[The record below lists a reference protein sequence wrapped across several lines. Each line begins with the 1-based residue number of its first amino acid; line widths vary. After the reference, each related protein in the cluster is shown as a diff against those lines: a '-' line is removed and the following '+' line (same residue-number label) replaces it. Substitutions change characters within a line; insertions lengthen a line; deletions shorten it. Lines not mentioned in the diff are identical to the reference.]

1 MSHPTTTTS
10 PLTTPV
16 NMQGSVAT
24 DPIAALNHLFTDT
37 NDDGEPYAKW
47 ARYLTLTP
55 QQLSQIITAC
65 STPGNTG
72 ALLQSSRQSV
82 SSSQLNAP
90 VYVQNAKYKE
100 ICCRPIMPPYDGTEE
115 DLMSFLFA

>member
-37 NDDGEPYAKW
+37 NDDGEP
-47 ARYLTLTP
+47 
-55 QQLSQIITAC
+55 
-65 STPGNTG
+65 
-72 ALLQSSRQSV
+72 
-82 SSSQLNAP
+82 
-90 VYVQNAKYKE
+90 NAK
-100 ICCRPIMPPYDGTEE
+100 
-115 DLMSFLFA
+115 